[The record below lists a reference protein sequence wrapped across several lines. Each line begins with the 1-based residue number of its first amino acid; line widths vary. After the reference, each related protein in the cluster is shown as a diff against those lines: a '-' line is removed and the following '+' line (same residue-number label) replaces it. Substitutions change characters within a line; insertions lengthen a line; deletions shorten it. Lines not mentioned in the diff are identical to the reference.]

1 MWTCCPDFP
10 VGSTEMA
17 IAWAHRELG
26 AQAQLR
32 PSPHFLGPQNPW
44 EPSEGTGNNFPK
56 SQHGPSTSRQADT
69 LLPSGRGDSSPSSTC
84 SWPPRVAQIAAL
96 PAGPSSVP
104 REQCFLG
111 VLETGA
117 GHVARQCYVSSFVVG
132 GDGIQSP
139 SGQCWPAPVPR
150 TPQNHCATTHRRPA
164 RVSVPPEWCQ
174 LRGVI
179 KAGGQSEAPP
189 QRWLLGSVVSVTN
202 KISSTTREAKP
213 HQVAPG

>member
-10 VGSTEMA
+10 VGSIEMA
-17 IAWAHRELG
+17 ISWAHREPG

-44 EPSEGTGNNFPK
+44 EPGEGTTGNNFPK

-84 SWPPRVAQIAAL
+84 SWPPRAAQIAAL
-96 PAGPSSVP
+96 PAGPSNVP

-111 VLETGA
+111 VLETEA
-117 GHVARQCYVSSFVVG
+117 GYVARWCSVSSFVVC
-132 GDGIQSP
+132 GDGTQSP
-139 SGQCWPAPVPR
+139 GGQCWPAPVPR

-164 RVSVPPEWCQ
+164 RVSVPTEWCQ

-179 KAGGQSEAPP
+179 KAGGQSADSPP
-189 QRWLLGSVVSVTN
+189 MLAAWLGGVSD
-202 KISSTTREAKP
+202 
-213 HQVAPG
+213 Q